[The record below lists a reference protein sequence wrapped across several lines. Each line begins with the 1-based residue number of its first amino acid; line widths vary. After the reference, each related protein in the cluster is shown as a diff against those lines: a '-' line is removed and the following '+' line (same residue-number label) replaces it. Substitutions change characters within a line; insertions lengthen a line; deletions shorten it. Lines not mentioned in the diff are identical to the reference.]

1 MMFILTFNSV
11 LFKVDKSKQYNIYKR
26 EWINQIKKIILIQ
39 SKTYYLSLK
48 VQEKLHFFINQ
59 D

>member
-26 EWINQIKKIILIQ
+26 EWINQNIKKILIQ